1 MLVTDEK
8 MAAHMQ
14 SLHISEIENEKMLSN
29 MSCKGESM
37 ETDSLPK
44 LILSDEIKNLKT
56 DMIFPESVFKRLL
69 VFPKNYYHLDFFFIR
84 ETISTF

>member
-14 SLHISEIENEKMLSN
+14 SLHISEIENEKILSN

-69 VFPKNYYHLDFFFIR
+69 VFPKNYYHLDFFSLEKQFQL
-84 ETISTF
+84 